1 MKILLLFCLLV
12 FPLREEVDVQLDI
25 PTRQHEIFYNYSND
39 NFSQQI
45 LHNNSENGVTAYI
58 KNSNFF
64 ALNLN
69 FRVIPNKQ
77 YISRLDPQLQDT
89 VAELLE
95 NTFSFESYFKKV
107 SLFLGNSIVYSEL
120 PLPQDPLSV
129 IVNKRAE
136 CKGFSNLAQVLL
148 DAVNIKNKA
157 VKGFFL
163 RNSNRR
169 KPKDTNI
176 LIPIP
181 HRWVEISLPDGAK
194 FFYDPQYQR
203 FSANYL
209 TVRQDVDFKK
219 VKRFKVNLVKKSKK
233 IIN

>member
-1 MKILLLFCLLV
+1 MKILLLVFFLV

-25 PTRQHEIFYNYSND
+25 PTLQHEIFFDYSND

-45 LHNNSENGVTAYI
+45 LQNNGDNRVTAYI
-58 KNSNFF
+58 KNSNFY

-69 FRVIPNKQ
+69 FRVIPDKK
-77 YISRLDPQLQDT
+77 YIARLHPQLRDT
-89 VAELLE
+89 VAALLE
-95 NTFSFESYFKKV
+95 NTISFESYFKKV
-107 SLFLGNSIVYSEL
+107 SLFLGDSIAYSEL

-129 IVNKRAE
+129 IENKRAE
-136 CKGFSNLAQVLL
+136 CKGYSNLAQVLL
-148 DAVNIKNKA
+148 DAVSIKNTA

-163 RNSNRR
+163 RNSDRR
-169 KPKDTNI
+169 KPKETNI

-181 HRWVEISLPDGAK
+181 HRWIEISLPDGAK
-194 FFYDPQYQR
+194 FFYDPQHQR

-209 TVRQDVDFKK
+209 AVKQDVDFKK